1 MISFQ
6 NVSKKNIINNSALGK
21 ENLLLKD
28 SRWFGLL
35 QQLTYWKFIKPLSD
49 KYTFLFLLNAI
60 GLQCIMP
67 IYFTREYLG
76 NLFNKLTV

>member
-1 MISFQ
+1 MFL
-6 NVSKKNIINNSALGK
+6 KKNVINNSALGK

-28 SRWFGLL
+28 FRWFGFLY
-35 QQLTYWKFIKPLSD
+35 QLTYWKCIKLLSD
-49 KYTFLFLLNAI
+49 NYTFLFLLNAI
-60 GLQCIMP
+60 GLQCIVP